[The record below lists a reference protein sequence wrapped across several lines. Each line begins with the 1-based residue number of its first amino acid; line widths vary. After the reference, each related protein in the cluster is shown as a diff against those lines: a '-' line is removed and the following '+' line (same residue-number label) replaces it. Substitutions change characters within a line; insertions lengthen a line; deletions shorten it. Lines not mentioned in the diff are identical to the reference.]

1 MNLQVQGFL
10 TERINEGV
18 ISKYVMEREQVNE
31 KIWSSNSESLQTSL
45 HMESADV
52 HGQNTILQCP
62 CPYPS
67 LSVTPQSEYT
77 VLTRSELLPD
87 AMAAL

>member
-1 MNLQVQGFL
+1 MKKDDLPIVKSDFL
-10 TERINEGV
+10 NFPAHR
-18 ISKYVMEREQVNE
+18 
-31 KIWSSNSESLQTSL
+31 
-45 HMESADV
+45 HDV
-52 HGQNTILQCP
+52 LGQNAILQRP

-87 AMAAL
+87 AVAAL